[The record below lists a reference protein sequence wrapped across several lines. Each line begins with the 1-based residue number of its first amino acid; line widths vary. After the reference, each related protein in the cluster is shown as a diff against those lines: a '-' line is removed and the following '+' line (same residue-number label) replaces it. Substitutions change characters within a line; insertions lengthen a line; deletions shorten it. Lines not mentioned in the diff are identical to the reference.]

1 MACGIVSVA
10 TPTRKRMPMD
20 TLRDDDKTGE
30 ALKAQRFQMLEDI
43 ARELSSDLVFPTHFD
58 ASVRLRDV
66 LRAPNAPV
74 PRVEAA
80 IRVEP
85 LVCSRLISLAN
96 SSLYNRGGP
105 PVRDVRQ
112 AILKLGMEVV
122 RTTALAVAMKQLMQA
137 RSIADFSDMTKRL
150 WAHSLMSAAASAAIA
165 RKFGRFNPD
174 EAMLAGLVH
183 DLGASYMLYRAAQYD
198 ELRARP
204 ETTRHLVM
212 QWHESI
218 GVSLLHALG
227 LPEDIVV
234 ACQDHD
240 QPRPVPE
247 HPRTL
252 GDVVYIANLMAGGHF
267 EWLRMDFAAAD
278 AKRAELGPVYIE
290 LIEEAKREVAALQA
304 TLG

>member
-1 MACGIVSVA
+1 MSTI
-10 TPTRKRMPMD
+10 
-20 TLRDDDKTGE
+20 RDEDKTGD

-43 ARELSSDLVFPTHFD
+43 ARELSGDLIFPTHFD
-58 ASVRLRDV
+58 ASLRLRDV

-96 SSLYNRGGP
+96 SALYNRGGP

-137 RSIADFSDMTKRL
+137 RSIADFADMTKRL
-150 WAHSLMSAAASAAIA
+150 WSHSLMSAAASAAIA

-183 DLGASYMLYRAAQYD
+183 DLGASYMLYRASQYD

-204 ETTRHLVM
+204 ETTRHLVL

-227 LPEDIVV
+227 LPEEIVA

-252 GDVVYIANLMAGGHF
+252 ADVVYVANLMAGGHF
-267 EWLRMDFAAAD
+267 EWLKMDFASAEAR
-278 AKRAELGPVYIE
+278 RAELQPVYIE
-290 LIEEAKREVAALQA
+290 LIAEAKREVAALQT